1 MTGKRR
7 HKSRELSRSKRKKE
21 ERQQWATLGR
31 SPVVSAAPQPTVS
44 MTLESLETAQPITQP
59 EPVARGT
66 ANLMT
71 ELKKVGLYAVILLTI
86 LVVLALILG

>member
-1 MTGKRR
+1 
-7 HKSRELSRSKRKKE
+7 
-21 ERQQWATLGR
+21 
-31 SPVVSAAPQPTVS
+31 VTV
-44 MTLESLETAQPITQP
+44 ESLETAQPITRP
-59 EPVARGT
+59 EPVAGGT